1 MNNLF
6 LLARNIQPQ
15 DNVSLA
21 ISTTLLG
28 MLVVF
33 MVLIIICAVLYIFK
47 FAAYLNEKKAENL
60 KSEVVNNSP
69 ETIVKPEAESEN
81 NVQITTD
88 YSLIAVITAAIAV
101 QENTSPDKLVIRS
114 IRKSSGWNQEAL
126 HEQHT
131 TII

>member
-47 FAAYLNEKKAENL
+47 FVSYLNEKKAENL

>member
-47 FAAYLNEKKAENL
+47 FVAYLNEKKAENL

>member
-33 MVLIIICAVLYIFK
+33 MVLMIICAVLYIFK
-47 FAAYLNEKKAENL
+47 FVAYLNEKKAENL
-60 KSEVVNNSP
+60 KSEVVNNSS

-81 NVQITTD
+81 NVQSTTD

>member
-6 LLARNIQPQ
+6 LLARNIQSQ

-47 FAAYLNEKKAENL
+47 FVAYLNEKKAENL
-60 KSEVVNNSP
+60 KSEVVNNSS

-81 NVQITTD
+81 NVQSTPD

>member
-47 FAAYLNEKKAENL
+47 FVAYLNEKKAENL
-60 KSEVVNNSP
+60 KSEVVNNSS

-81 NVQITTD
+81 NVQSTTD

>member
-6 LLARNIQPQ
+6 LLAHNIQPQ

-47 FAAYLNEKKAENL
+47 FVAYLNEKKAENL
-60 KSEVVNNSP
+60 KSEVVNNSS

-81 NVQITTD
+81 NVQSTTD

>member
-33 MVLIIICAVLYIFK
+33 MVLMIICAVLYIFK
-47 FAAYLNEKKAENL
+47 FVAYLNEKKAENL
-60 KSEVVNNSP
+60 KSEVVNNSS

-88 YSLIAVITAAIAV
+88 YSVIAVITAAIAV